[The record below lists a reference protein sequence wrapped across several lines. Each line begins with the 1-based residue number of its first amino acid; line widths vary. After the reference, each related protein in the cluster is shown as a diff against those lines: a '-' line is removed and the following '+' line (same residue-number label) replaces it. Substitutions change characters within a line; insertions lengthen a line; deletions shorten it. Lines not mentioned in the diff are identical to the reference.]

1 MSSGDIRKVSRQDIQ
16 LVQNLIE
23 RCLQLYMSQKE
34 VVGTLL
40 QQAKIEPGFTELV
53 WQKLEEENQEFF
65 EAYHLRLVV
74 KEQIIEFN
82 KLLEKQAELMHQIR
96 PIGAAPLSISNGSHM
111 PQMHQNAACFTP
123 EQTGA
128 DMKSELLH
136 QSIGSNLSNAFSN
149 GMSSLHPCMQPSVD
163 MSIHARRLDSSPNMF
178 FAQNSNLGM
187 VPTVNGGIM
196 KTEPGYAGSSQFIY
210 GANGNVLEARPT
222 MGDPSISSF
231 GSVESNSQNPSE
243 TILDPGTSSFG
254 FLGQIPRNFSLSDLT
269 ADFSNTDIL
278 ESFSRSPFLATDG
291 DNFLDPNGRTVH
303 QEDMKR
309 LDTISEGL
317 SYEDFGSD

>member
-1 MSSGDIRKVSRQDIQ
+1 
-16 LVQNLIE
+16 
-23 RCLQLYMSQKE
+23 
-34 VVGTLL
+34 
-40 QQAKIEPGFTELV
+40 
-53 WQKLEEENQEFF
+53 
-65 EAYHLRLVV
+65 
-74 KEQIIEFN
+74 
-82 KLLEKQAELMHQIR
+82 
-96 PIGAAPLSISNGSHM
+96 
-111 PQMHQNAACFTP
+111 MHQNAACFAP

-128 DMKSELLH
+128 DMKPELLH
-136 QSIGSNLSNAFSN
+136 QSIGSNLTNAFSN

-187 VPTVNGGIM
+187 VPTVNGGGIM
-196 KTEPGYAGSSQFIY
+196 KTEPGYGGSSQFIY

-269 ADFSNTDIL
+269 ADFSNTGDL
-278 ESFSRSPFLATDG
+278 DLFFFFFSL
-291 DNFLDPNGRTVH
+291 
-303 QEDMKR
+303 
-309 LDTISEGL
+309 
-317 SYEDFGSD
+317 

>member
-74 KEQIIEFN
+74 KEQILEFN

-96 PIGAAPLSISNGSHM
+96 PTGASPISISNGSHI
-111 PQMHQNAACFTP
+111 PQMHQNAACFAP

-128 DMKSELLH
+128 DMKPELMH
-136 QSIGSNLSNAFSN
+136 QSLGSNLSNAFGN

-163 MSIHARRLDSSPNMF
+163 MSVHARRLDISPNMLLV
-178 FAQNSNLGM
+178 QNSNVRM
-187 VPTVNGGIM
+187 VPTVNGGMM
-196 KTEPGYAGSSQFIY
+196 KTEPGYAGSSPFIY
-210 GANGNVLEARPT
+210 GANGNVLETRPA

-231 GSVESNSQNPSE
+231 SSVESNSQHPNE
-243 TILDPGTSSFG
+243 TILDPDTSSFG

-269 ADFSNTDIL
+269 ADFSNNDIL
-278 ESFSRSPFLATDG
+278 ESFSRSPFLAADG
-291 DNFLDPNGRTVH
+291 DNFLDPNGRAEH
-303 QEDMKR
+303 QGDMKR